1 MKTKSFSV
9 SGLSAKA
16 VVYLS
21 AIAVFTA
28 CSVKKNAVTTTQ
40 EQTQAT
46 GSRTS
51 MQALLSFGSI
61 LQTLDFSADSVVI
74 RMEYPRNEYCE
85 DGGRTAAAP
94 NSQREFPCSK
104 PIHRGPCKQ
113 REVGC
118 YSTTITA
125 HQPRVKSEAQSHN
138 LVVAQ
143 QQEQDTVSIQNQAN
157 SHADVSSD
165 TVGVATPACSTTAA
179 IIIAIL
185 LMAIM
190 GGVGYFAFRKTIFGK
205 LFF

>member
-16 VVYLS
+16 VVFLS

-28 CSVKKNAVTTTQ
+28 CSVKKHAVTTTQ

-51 MQALLSFGSI
+51 MQALLSFGSM
-61 LQTLDFSADSVVI
+61 LQTLDFSADSVTIVLT
-74 RMEYPRNEYCE
+74 PSVV
-85 DGGRTAAAP
+85 D
-94 NSQREFPCSK
+94 
-104 PIHRGPCKQ
+104 
-113 REVGC
+113 
-118 YSTTITA
+118 TTKESDPQDPVLRITA

-165 TVGVATPACSTTAA
+165 TVGVATPMNGTVVAVIVFLA
-179 IIIAIL
+179 ILIIATFVL
-185 LMAIM
+185 LL
-190 GGVGYFAFRKTIFGK
+190 FLRKYKII
-205 LFF
+205 

>member
-1 MKTKSFSV
+1 MRRVFI
-9 SGLSAKA
+9 LLC
-16 VVYLS
+16 VYL
-21 AIAVFTA
+21 FLCA
-28 CSVKKNAVTTTQ
+28 CHTQKHTISTTQ

-61 LQTLDFSADSVVI
+61 LQTLDFSADSVTI
-74 RMEYPRNEYCE
+74 RMEHPRNDYCE
-85 DGGRTAAAP
+85 DRGRTAAAP

-104 PIHRGPCKQ
+104 PIL
-113 REVGC
+113 
-118 YSTTITA
+118 TTITA

-165 TVGVATPACSTTAA
+165 TVGVATPMNGTVVAVIVFLA
-179 IIIAIL
+179 ILIIATFVLLLFLKKWHIL
-185 LMAIM
+185 
-190 GGVGYFAFRKTIFGK
+190 
-205 LFF
+205 

>member
-28 CSVKKNAVTTTQ
+28 CSVKKNAITTTQ

-61 LQTLDFSADSVVI
+61 LQTLDFSADSVTIVLT
-74 RMEYPRNEYCE
+74 PSVV
-85 DGGRTAAAP
+85 D
-94 NSQREFPCSK
+94 
-104 PIHRGPCKQ
+104 
-113 REVGC
+113 
-118 YSTTITA
+118 TTKESDPQDPVLRITA

-165 TVGVATPACSTTAA
+165 TVGVATPMNGTAVVV
-179 IIIAIL
+179 IIILAVCIV
-185 LMAIM
+185 A
-190 GGVGYFAFRKTIFGK
+190 TIFLLLILK
-205 LFF
+205 KWHIL

>member
-16 VVYLS
+16 VIYLS

-61 LQTLDFSADSVVI
+61 LQTLDFSADSVTIVLTPSVVDTTK
-74 RMEYPRNEYCE
+74 E
-85 DGGRTAAAP
+85 
-94 NSQREFPCSK
+94 S
-104 PIHRGPCKQ
+104 GPQ
-113 REVGC
+113 DPVLR
-118 YSTTITA
+118 ITA
-125 HQPRVKSEAQSHN
+125 HQPRVKAEEQSHN

-143 QQEQDTVSIQNQAN
+143 QQEQDSVSIQNQAN

-165 TVGVATPACSTTAA
+165 TVGVATPMNGTVVAVIVFLA
-179 IIIAIL
+179 ILIIATFVL
-185 LMAIM
+185 LL
-190 GGVGYFAFRKTIFGK
+190 FLRKYKII
-205 LFF
+205 

>member
-1 MKTKSFSV
+1 MRRVFI
-9 SGLSAKA
+9 LLC
-16 VVYLS
+16 VYL
-21 AIAVFTA
+21 FLCA
-28 CSVKKNAVTTTQ
+28 CHTQKHSISTTQ

-46 GSRTS
+46 GSRKS

-61 LQTLDFSADSVVI
+61 LQTLDFSADSVTIVSTPSVVDTTK
-74 RMEYPRNEYCE
+74 E
-85 DGGRTAAAP
+85 
-94 NSQREFPCSK
+94 S
-104 PIHRGPCKQ
+104 GPQ
-113 REVGC
+113 DPVLR
-118 YSTTITA
+118 ITA
-125 HQPRVKSEAQSHN
+125 HQPRVKAEEQSHN

>member
-1 MKTKSFSV
+1 MKRLVFCLCLSV
-9 SGLSAKA
+9 LFCS
-16 VVYLS
+16 
-21 AIAVFTA
+21 

-51 MQALLSFGSI
+51 MQALLSFGSM
-61 LQTLDFSADSVVI
+61 LQTLDFSADSVTIVLT
-74 RMEYPRNEYCE
+74 PSVV
-85 DGGRTAAAP
+85 D
-94 NSQREFPCSK
+94 
-104 PIHRGPCKQ
+104 
-113 REVGC
+113 
-118 YSTTITA
+118 TTKESDPQDPVLRITA

>member
-1 MKTKSFSV
+1 MKRLVFCLCLSV
-9 SGLSAKA
+9 LFCS
-16 VVYLS
+16 
-21 AIAVFTA
+21 

-61 LQTLDFSADSVVI
+61 LQTLDFSADSVTIVLT
-74 RMEYPRNEYCE
+74 PSVV
-85 DGGRTAAAP
+85 D
-94 NSQREFPCSK
+94 
-104 PIHRGPCKQ
+104 
-113 REVGC
+113 
-118 YSTTITA
+118 TTKESDPQDPVLRITA

>member
-16 VVYLS
+16 VIYLS

-28 CSVKKNAVTTTQ
+28 CSVKKNAVITTQ

-61 LQTLDFSADSVVI
+61 LQTLDFSADSVTIVLTPSVVDTTKE
-74 RMEYPRNEYCE
+74 R
-85 DGGRTAAAP
+85 G
-94 NSQREFPCSK
+94 SQDPVLR
-104 PIHRGPCKQ
+104 
-113 REVGC
+113 
-118 YSTTITA
+118 ITA
-125 HQPRVKSEAQSHN
+125 HQPRVKAEEQSHN

-165 TVGVATPACSTTAA
+165 TVGVATPMNGTAVVV
-179 IIIAIL
+179 IIILAVCIV
-185 LMAIM
+185 A
-190 GGVGYFAFRKTIFGK
+190 TIFLL
-205 LFF
+205 LFLKKWHIL

>member
-16 VVYLS
+16 VVFLS

-28 CSVKKNAVTTTQ
+28 CSVKKHAVTTTQ

-61 LQTLDFSADSVVI
+61 LQTLDFSADSVTIVLTPSVVDTTK
-74 RMEYPRNEYCE
+74 E
-85 DGGRTAAAP
+85 
-94 NSQREFPCSK
+94 S
-104 PIHRGPCKQ
+104 GPQ
-113 REVGC
+113 DPVL
-118 YSTTITA
+118 TITA

-143 QQEQDTVSIQNQAN
+143 QQEQDTVSIQNQAK

-165 TVGVATPACSTTAA
+165 TVGVATPMNGTVVAVIVFLA
-179 IIIAIL
+179 ILIIATFVL
-185 LMAIM
+185 LL
-190 GGVGYFAFRKTIFGK
+190 FLRKYKII
-205 LFF
+205 

>member
-28 CSVKKNAVTTTQ
+28 CSVKKNAITTTQ

-61 LQTLDFSADSVVI
+61 LQTLDFSADSVTIVI
-74 RMEYPRNEYCE
+74 TPSVV
-85 DGGRTAAAP
+85 D
-94 NSQREFPCSK
+94 
-104 PIHRGPCKQ
+104 
-113 REVGC
+113 
-118 YSTTITA
+118 TTKESDPQDPVLRITA

-143 QQEQDTVSIQNQAN
+143 QQEQDTVSIQNQTN

-165 TVGVATPACSTTAA
+165 TVGVATPMNGTAVVV
-179 IIIAIL
+179 IIILAVCIV
-185 LMAIM
+185 A
-190 GGVGYFAFRKTIFGK
+190 TIFLLLILK
-205 LFF
+205 KWHIL

>member
-1 MKTKSFSV
+1 MRR
-9 SGLSAKA
+9 
-16 VVYLS
+16 
-21 AIAVFTA
+21 VFVLWCVCLLLCA
-28 CSVKKNAVTTTQ
+28 CHTQKHTISTTQ

-61 LQTLDFSADSVVI
+61 LQTLDFSADSVTIVI
-74 RMEYPRNEYCE
+74 TPSVVDTTKER
-85 DGGRTAAAP
+85 G
-94 NSQREFPCSK
+94 SQDAVLR
-104 PIHRGPCKQ
+104 
-113 REVGC
+113 
-118 YSTTITA
+118 ITA
-125 HQPRVKSEAQSHN
+125 HQPRVKAEEQSHN

-190 GGVGYFAFRKTIFGK
+190 GGVGYYAFRKTVFGK

>member
-1 MKTKSFSV
+1 MKRLVFCLCLSV
-9 SGLSAKA
+9 LFCS
-16 VVYLS
+16 
-21 AIAVFTA
+21 

-51 MQALLSFGSI
+51 MQALFSFGSI
-61 LQTLDFSADSVVI
+61 LQTLDFSADSVTIVLTTSVLDTTK
-74 RMEYPRNEYCE
+74 E
-85 DGGRTAAAP
+85 
-94 NSQREFPCSK
+94 S
-104 PIHRGPCKQ
+104 GPQ
-113 REVGC
+113 DPVLR
-118 YSTTITA
+118 ITA
-125 HQPRVKSEAQSHN
+125 HQPRVKAEEQSHN

-143 QQEQDTVSIQNQAN
+143 QQEQDSVSIQNQAN
-157 SHADVSSD
+157 SHADVSVD
-165 TVGVATPACSTTAA
+165 AVGVATPACSTTAA

>member
-16 VVYLS
+16 VVFLS

-28 CSVKKNAVTTTQ
+28 CSVKKNVVTTTQ

-51 MQALLSFGSI
+51 MQALLSFGSM
-61 LQTLDFSADSVVI
+61 LQTLDFSADSVTIVI
-74 RMEYPRNEYCE
+74 TPSVVDTTKE
-85 DGGRTAAAP
+85 
-94 NSQREFPCSK
+94 S
-104 PIHRGPCKQ
+104 GPPDPVL
-113 REVGC
+113 R
-118 YSTTITA
+118 ITA
-125 HQPRVKSEAQSHN
+125 HQPRVKAEEQSHN

-165 TVGVATPACSTTAA
+165 TVGVATPMNGTVVAVIVFLA
-179 IIIAIL
+179 ILIIATFVL
-185 LMAIM
+185 LL
-190 GGVGYFAFRKTIFGK
+190 FLRKYKII
-205 LFF
+205 

>member
-1 MKTKSFSV
+1 MKRLIFCLCLSV
-9 SGLSAKA
+9 LFCS
-16 VVYLS
+16 
-21 AIAVFTA
+21 

-125 HQPRVKSEAQSHN
+125 HQPRVKSEEQSHN

-143 QQEQDTVSIQNQAN
+143 QQEQDTVTIQNQAN

-165 TVGVATPACSTTAA
+165 TVGVATPMNGTVVAVIVFLA
-179 IIIAIL
+179 ILIIATFVL
-185 LMAIM
+185 LL
-190 GGVGYFAFRKTIFGK
+190 FLRKYKII
-205 LFF
+205 

>member
-51 MQALLSFGSI
+51 MQTLLSFGSI
-61 LQTLDFSADSVVI
+61 LQTLDFSADSVTIVLTPSVVDTTK
-74 RMEYPRNEYCE
+74 E
-85 DGGRTAAAP
+85 
-94 NSQREFPCSK
+94 S
-104 PIHRGPCKQ
+104 GPQ
-113 REVGC
+113 DPVLR
-118 YSTTITA
+118 ITA
-125 HQPRVKSEAQSHN
+125 HQPRVKAEEQSHN

-143 QQEQDTVSIQNQAN
+143 QQEQDTVSIQNQTN

-165 TVGVATPACSTTAA
+165 TVGVATPMNGTVVAVIVFLA
-179 IIIAIL
+179 ILIIATFVLLLFLKKWHIL
-185 LMAIM
+185 
-190 GGVGYFAFRKTIFGK
+190 
-205 LFF
+205 

>member
-1 MKTKSFSV
+1 MRR
-9 SGLSAKA
+9 
-16 VVYLS
+16 
-21 AIAVFTA
+21 VFVLWCVCLLLCA
-28 CSVKKNAVTTTQ
+28 CHTQKHTISTTQ

-74 RMEYPRNEYCE
+74 RMEYPHNDYCE
-85 DGGRTAAAP
+85 DRGRTAAAP

-165 TVGVATPACSTTAA
+165 TVGVATPMNGTAVVV
-179 IIIAIL
+179 IIILAVCIVAPIFLSRFLKKWHIL
-185 LMAIM
+185 
-190 GGVGYFAFRKTIFGK
+190 
-205 LFF
+205 

>member
-1 MKTKSFSV
+1 MRRVFILLCV
-9 SGLSAKA
+9 SLF
-16 VVYLS
+16 LC
-21 AIAVFTA
+21 A
-28 CSVKKNAVTTTQ
+28 CHTQKHTISTTQ

-51 MQALLSFGSI
+51 MQTLLSFGSI
-61 LQTLDFSADSVVI
+61 LQTLDFSADSVTIVLT
-74 RMEYPRNEYCE
+74 PSVV
-85 DGGRTAAAP
+85 D
-94 NSQREFPCSK
+94 
-104 PIHRGPCKQ
+104 
-113 REVGC
+113 
-118 YSTTITA
+118 TTKESDPQDPVLRITA

>member
-1 MKTKSFSV
+1 MRR
-9 SGLSAKA
+9 
-16 VVYLS
+16 
-21 AIAVFTA
+21 VFVLWCVCLLLCA
-28 CSVKKNAVTTTQ
+28 CHTQKHTISTTQ

-61 LQTLDFSADSVVI
+61 LQTLDFSADSVTIVLTPSVLDTTK
-74 RMEYPRNEYCE
+74 ES
-85 DGGRTAAAP
+85 G
-94 NSQREFPCSK
+94 SQDHVLR
-104 PIHRGPCKQ
+104 
-113 REVGC
+113 
-118 YSTTITA
+118 ITA
-125 HQPRVKSEAQSHN
+125 HQPRVKAEEQSHN

>member
-16 VVYLS
+16 VVFLS

-61 LQTLDFSADSVVI
+61 LQTLDFSADSVTIVLTPSVVDTTKE
-74 RMEYPRNEYCE
+74 R
-85 DGGRTAAAP
+85 G
-94 NSQREFPCSK
+94 SQDPVLR
-104 PIHRGPCKQ
+104 
-113 REVGC
+113 
-118 YSTTITA
+118 ITA
-125 HQPRVKSEAQSHN
+125 HQPRVKAEEQSHN

-165 TVGVATPACSTTAA
+165 TVGVATPMNGTAVVV
-179 IIIAIL
+179 IIILAVCIV
-185 LMAIM
+185 A
-190 GGVGYFAFRKTIFGK
+190 TIFLL
-205 LFF
+205 LFLKKWHIL

>member
-61 LQTLDFSADSVVI
+61 LQTLDFSADSVTI
-74 RMEYPRNEYCE
+74 RMEHPRNDYCE
-85 DGGRTAAAP
+85 DRGRTAAAP

-125 HQPRVKSEAQSHN
+125 HQPRVKAEEQSHN

-157 SHADVSSD
+157 SHADVSAD
-165 TVGVATPACSTTAA
+165 TVGVATPMNGTAVVV
-179 IIIAIL
+179 IIILAVCIV
-185 LMAIM
+185 A
-190 GGVGYFAFRKTIFGK
+190 TIFLL
-205 LFF
+205 LFLKKWHIL

>member
-1 MKTKSFSV
+1 MRRVFILLCV
-9 SGLSAKA
+9 SLF
-16 VVYLS
+16 LC
-21 AIAVFTA
+21 A
-28 CSVKKNAVTTTQ
+28 CHTQKHTISTTQ

-61 LQTLDFSADSVVI
+61 LQTLDFSADSVTIVLTPSVVDTTK
-74 RMEYPRNEYCE
+74 E
-85 DGGRTAAAP
+85 
-94 NSQREFPCSK
+94 S
-104 PIHRGPCKQ
+104 GPQ
-113 REVGC
+113 DPVLR
-118 YSTTITA
+118 ITA

>member
-16 VVYLS
+16 VVFLS

-61 LQTLDFSADSVVI
+61 LQTLDFSADSVTIVLTPSI
-74 RMEYPRNEYCE
+74 VDTTKE
-85 DGGRTAAAP
+85 
-94 NSQREFPCSK
+94 S
-104 PIHRGPCKQ
+104 GPQ
-113 REVGC
+113 DPVLR
-118 YSTTITA
+118 ITA
-125 HQPRVKSEAQSHN
+125 HQPRVKSEEQSHN

-143 QQEQDTVSIQNQAN
+143 QQEQDSVSIQNQAN

-165 TVGVATPACSTTAA
+165 TVGVATPMNGTVVAVIVFLA
-179 IIIAIL
+179 ILIIATFVL
-185 LMAIM
+185 LL
-190 GGVGYFAFRKTIFGK
+190 FLRKYKII
-205 LFF
+205 

>member
-16 VVYLS
+16 VIYLS

-61 LQTLDFSADSVVI
+61 LQTLDFSADSVTIVLTPSVVDTTK
-74 RMEYPRNEYCE
+74 E
-85 DGGRTAAAP
+85 
-94 NSQREFPCSK
+94 S
-104 PIHRGPCKQ
+104 GPQ
-113 REVGC
+113 DPVL
-118 YSTTITA
+118 TITA
-125 HQPRVKSEAQSHN
+125 HQPRVKSEEQSHN

-165 TVGVATPACSTTAA
+165 TVGVATPMNGTAVVV
-179 IIIAIL
+179 IIILAVCIV
-185 LMAIM
+185 A
-190 GGVGYFAFRKTIFGK
+190 TIFLL
-205 LFF
+205 LFLKKWHIL

>member
-1 MKTKSFSV
+1 MKRLIFCLCLSV
-9 SGLSAKA
+9 LFCS
-16 VVYLS
+16 
-21 AIAVFTA
+21 

-51 MQALLSFGSI
+51 MQTLLSFGSI
-61 LQTLDFSADSVVI
+61 LQTLDFSADSVTIVLT
-74 RMEYPRNEYCE
+74 PSVV
-85 DGGRTAAAP
+85 D
-94 NSQREFPCSK
+94 
-104 PIHRGPCKQ
+104 
-113 REVGC
+113 
-118 YSTTITA
+118 TTKESDPQDPVLRITA

>member
-51 MQALLSFGSI
+51 MQTLLSFGSI
-61 LQTLDFSADSVVI
+61 LQTLDFSADSVTIVLTPSVVDTTK
-74 RMEYPRNEYCE
+74 E
-85 DGGRTAAAP
+85 
-94 NSQREFPCSK
+94 S
-104 PIHRGPCKQ
+104 GPQ
-113 REVGC
+113 DPVLR
-118 YSTTITA
+118 ITA
-125 HQPRVKSEAQSHN
+125 HQPRVKAEEQSHN

-143 QQEQDTVSIQNQAN
+143 QQEQDTVSIQNQTN

-165 TVGVATPACSTTAA
+165 TVGVATPMNGTVVAVIVFLA
-179 IIIAIL
+179 ILIIATFVL
-185 LMAIM
+185 LL
-190 GGVGYFAFRKTIFGK
+190 FLRKYKII
-205 LFF
+205 